1 MAELAGHAPLRMRIG
16 VTGHRVLSDETAI
29 AAAVDEILS
38 RLQRVLPSRPVTS
51 VSLEVVSP
59 LGEGA
64 DRIVAERVLRLPGAT
79 LEVPLPLPEGDY
91 EQDFGSDASRR
102 RFHELL
108 DRASRVWVV
117 GGSDRNDAYER
128 AGAYVVESCDV
139 LIAIW
144 DHQPARGVGGTGDI
158 VALAR
163 RRGVPAFLIDPR
175 SPSQV
180 TEERMPSAFAP
191 AIQPTEED

>member
-1 MAELAGHAPLRMRIG
+1 MAELAGSEPLRIRVG
-16 VTGHRVLSDETAI
+16 VNGNRVLPDEPAV
-29 AAAVDEILS
+29 AAAVDGILS
-38 RLQRVLPSRPVTS
+38 RLVHLLPPPPTAVLF
-51 VSLEVVSP
+51 EVVSP

-64 DRIVAERVLRLPGAT
+64 DRIVAERVLRLPGAI
-79 LEVPLPLPEGDY
+79 LEVPLPLPEDDY

-128 AGAYVVESCDV
+128 AGVYVVESCDV
-139 LIAIW
+139 LIAMW
-144 DHQPARGVGGTGDI
+144 DRQPARGVGGTGDI

-163 RRGVPAFLIDPR
+163 RRGMPAFVIDPR

-180 TEERMPSAFAP
+180 TEERMPIAFAP
-191 AIQPTEED
+191 AMTPTEED